1 MTHSPVIILP
11 DAGPLIT
18 LAYAGAL
25 DLLLKPGW
33 SVSIVDMVLEEVTR
47 NKTPTSEQI
56 AQWVE
61 QHKLTILP
69 TRTYR
74 IYQDY
79 LAKNPEEQRKANLGE
94 LSVQE
99 VMNDLAL
106 SEPATVCVFL
116 FEDHK
121 IARASFLLPDNCRKI
136 STRAWLQFLEGRGF
150 IPSAMD
156 IERAAIHNGRQFSQ
170 IRFPP

>member
-1 MTHSPVIILP
+1 MSQSPVIILP

-33 SVSIVDMVLEEVTR
+33 TVRIVDMVLEEVTR
-47 NKTPTSEQI
+47 NATPTGQQI
-56 AQWVE
+56 GCWVE
-61 QHKLTILP
+61 QQKLSVLP

-74 IYQDY
+74 SYREN
-79 LAKNPEEQRKANLGE
+79 LTRLSEKQRKANLGE
-94 LSVQE
+94 LAIQE
-99 VMNDLAL
+99 VMHDLAI
-106 SEPATVCVFL
+106 SEPDTIGVFL

-121 IARASFLLPDNCRKI
+121 IARASFLLPDNCRKL
-136 STRAWLQFLEGRGF
+136 STRPLLLYLEGRGF

-156 IERAAIHNGRQFSQ
+156 IERAAITTGRHFSQ

>member
-1 MTHSPVIILP
+1 MSHSTVIILP

-33 SVSIVDMVLEEVTR
+33 TVCIVDMVLEEVTR
-47 NKTPTSEQI
+47 NATPTSKEI
-56 AQWVE
+56 GNWVE
-61 QHKLTILP
+61 QHKLSVLP

-74 IYQDY
+74 SYQEM
-79 LAKNPEEQRKANLGE
+79 LARHPEKQRKANLGE
-94 LSVQE
+94 LAVQE
-99 VMNDLAL
+99 VMHDLAL
-106 SEPATVCVFL
+106 SEPDTVGVFL

-121 IARASFLLPDNCRKI
+121 IARASFLLPDNCRKV
-136 STRAWLQFLEGRGF
+136 STRAWLLFLERRGS

-156 IERAAIHNGRQFSQ
+156 IERAAITNGRLFSQ

>member
-1 MTHSPVIILP
+1 VSQSPVIILP

-33 SVSIVDMVLEEVTR
+33 TVRIVDMVLEEVTR
-47 NKTPTSEQI
+47 NATPTSEQI
-56 AQWVE
+56 GCWVE
-61 QHKLTILP
+61 QQKLSVLP

-74 IYQDY
+74 SYREN
-79 LAKNPEEQRKANLGE
+79 LTRHSEKQRKANLGE
-94 LSVQE
+94 LAIQE
-99 VMNDLAL
+99 VMHDLAL
-106 SEPATVCVFL
+106 FEPDTVGVFL

-136 STRAWLQFLEGRGF
+136 STRAWLLYLEGRGF
-150 IPSAMD
+150 ISSAMD
-156 IERAAIHNGRQFSQ
+156 IERAAITNGRLFSQ
-170 IRFPP
+170 IRFSP

>member
-1 MTHSPVIILP
+1 MTQSPIIILP

-56 AQWVE
+56 GQWVE
-61 QHKLTILP
+61 QHKLTIQP

-74 IYQDY
+74 IYQDN
-79 LAKNPEEQRKANLGE
+79 LARNPRDHRKASLGE
-94 LSVQE
+94 LSIQE

-106 SEPATVCVFL
+106 SEPDTVGVFL

-136 STRAWLQFLEGRGF
+136 SARAWLQFLEGRGF
-150 IPSAMD
+150 INSAMD
-156 IERAAIHNGRQFSQ
+156 IERTAIHNGRLFSQ

>member
-1 MTHSPVIILP
+1 MTQSTVIILP

-33 SVSIVDMVLEEVTR
+33 SVCIVDMVLEEVTR
-47 NKTPTSEQI
+47 NTTPTSEQI
-56 AQWVE
+56 GCWVE
-61 QHKLTILP
+61 QRKLSVLP

-74 IYQDY
+74 SYQEK
-79 LAKNPEEQRKANLGE
+79 LKQGKANLGE
-94 LSVQE
+94 LAIQE
-99 VMNDLAL
+99 VMHDLAL
-106 SEPATVCVFL
+106 SEPDTVGVFL

-136 STRAWLQFLEGRGF
+136 STRAWLLFLEVRGF

-156 IERAAIHNGRQFSQ
+156 IERAAVHNGRLFSQ